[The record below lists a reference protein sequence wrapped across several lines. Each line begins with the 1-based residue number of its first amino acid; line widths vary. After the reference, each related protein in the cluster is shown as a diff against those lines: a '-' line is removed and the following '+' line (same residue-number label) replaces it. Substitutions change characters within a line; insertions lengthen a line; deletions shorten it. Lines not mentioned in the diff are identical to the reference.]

1 MSFIGRF
8 FIFLMPDLLLK
19 NTRWESRWREQ
30 EKTDFLTTS
39 RIAYVLAG
47 LVYILHYYTVDR
59 FEGLA
64 PSDLWFN
71 FRFGMA
77 SISLLGLIL
86 NSFPM
91 INNSFLLK
99 VPMLLTGIIFTYFQS
114 LAIIWYPKIPYLY
127 VYFFIIASVLCLR
140 TSLIKSILVS
150 CLQLYLV
157 YDNLILS
164 KQTTPSTIFSGF
176 VVAVVL
182 LALLKSKQSS
192 EINFFIANQKNFE
205 TQKKLI
211 EAHIEFSDQIKA
223 FLPSEISK
231 RLSHFIQDKRM
242 SVMQAVDEALR
253 PKKVR
258 IACLF
263 TDIRGFTKSV
273 SDLDGFVSE
282 ALLPSVKLS
291 TQATERFKGIPRKI
305 GDLIFAYFDSPD
317 HRQNVLHAVK
327 SAVEI
332 SNINK
337 ELNENLPKHL
347 RLRRFILLSSGEA
360 IVGNISG
367 YESAIEI
374 TAIGK
379 PVNFLARLDEVTKV
393 PKIRELLL
401 DGDILVNKEMALELQ
416 KDIPGLDLE
425 CLSLSNLNVKV
436 RDFED
441 TEEVYILPISRKNF
455 NIIFQAELKDMQ
467 KKYEGAA

>member
-305 GDLIFAYFDSPD
+305 GG
-317 HRQNVLHAVK
+317 
-327 SAVEI
+327 
-332 SNINK
+332 
-337 ELNENLPKHL
+337 LN
-347 RLRRFILLSSGEA
+347 FCLL
-360 IVGNISG
+360 
-367 YESAIEI
+367 
-374 TAIGK
+374 
-379 PVNFLARLDEVTKV
+379 
-393 PKIRELLL
+393 
-401 DGDILVNKEMALELQ
+401 
-416 KDIPGLDLE
+416 
-425 CLSLSNLNVKV
+425 
-436 RDFED
+436 
-441 TEEVYILPISRKNF
+441 
-455 NIIFQAELKDMQ
+455 
-467 KKYEGAA
+467 

>member
-1 MSFIGRF
+1 M
-8 FIFLMPDLLLK
+8 
-19 NTRWESRWREQ
+19 
-30 EKTDFLTTS
+30 
-39 RIAYVLAG
+39 
-47 LVYILHYYTVDR
+47 
-59 FEGLA
+59 
-64 PSDLWFN
+64 
-71 FRFGMA
+71 
-77 SISLLGLIL
+77 
-86 NSFPM
+86 
-91 INNSFLLK
+91 
-99 VPMLLTGIIFTYFQS
+99 
-114 LAIIWYPKIPYLY
+114 
-127 VYFFIIASVLCLR
+127 
-140 TSLIKSILVS
+140 
-150 CLQLYLV
+150 
-157 YDNLILS
+157 
-164 KQTTPSTIFSGF
+164 
-176 VVAVVL
+176 
-182 LALLKSKQSS
+182 
-192 EINFFIANQKNFE
+192 
-205 TQKKLI
+205 
-211 EAHIEFSDQIKA
+211 
-223 FLPSEISK
+223 
-231 RLSHFIQDKRM
+231 
-242 SVMQAVDEALR
+242 
-253 PKKVR
+253 
-258 IACLF
+258 
-263 TDIRGFTKSV
+263 
-273 SDLDGFVSE
+273 
-282 ALLPSVKLS
+282 
-291 TQATERFKGIPRKI
+291 